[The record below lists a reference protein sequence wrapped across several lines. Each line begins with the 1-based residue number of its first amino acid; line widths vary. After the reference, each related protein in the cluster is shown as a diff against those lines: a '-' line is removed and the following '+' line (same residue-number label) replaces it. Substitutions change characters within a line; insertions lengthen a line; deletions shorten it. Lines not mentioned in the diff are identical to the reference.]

1 LKKLRIWSKTTLNT
15 LFHSQKIK
23 FLVLFFGI
31 IFYSQQK
38 NFAQDTLRFDL
49 PDSVVKMIH
58 SPTRAAIL
66 SAVFPGMGQI
76 YNKKYWKLIIIYGG
90 MGTLGYFITHWDA
103 KYNDYL
109 NGYINFS
116 KYQNRDAVKD
126 LKYINVL
133 GSDAFITSQLKRAK
147 DNYRRW
153 RDLNVLF
160 MFGVYVLNIVDA
172 TVDAYF
178 FHYDISDDLSL
189 KVRPTLLNTIA
200 YQPTFG
206 IKICFTLR

>member
-1 LKKLRIWSKTTLNT
+1 LNKL
-15 LFHSQKIK
+15 FYSQKIK
-23 FLVLFFGI
+23 CIVLFFGI

-38 NFAQDTLRFDL
+38 TFAQDTLRYDVT
-49 PDSVVKMIH
+49 DSVVKIVH

-76 YNKKYWKLIIIYGG
+76 YNKKYWKLIILYGG
-90 MGTLGYFITHWDA
+90 MGTLGYFINHWDG

-116 KYQNRDAVKD
+116 KYKNRDAIKD
-126 LKYINVL
+126 LKYINTSW
-133 GSDAFITSQLKRAK
+133 SDAFIISQLKRAK

-153 RDLNVLF
+153 RDLNFLF

-178 FHYDISDDLSL
+178 FNYDISDDLSL
-189 KVRPTLLNTIA
+189 KVRPAILNGIA
-200 YQPTFG
+200 DKSTFG
-206 IKICFTLR
+206 LKICFTLR